1 MMEKESKCPRGVY
14 KVKTYG
20 TLQEALEKD
29 QNNHWTGKDHK
40 ESNTDVQQQVRFQ
53 NDESIL
59 RLAVCIVI
67 DINRE

>member
-1 MMEKESKCPRGVY
+1 MIHGIIKPFR
-14 KVKTYG
+14 
-20 TLQEALEKD
+20 EALEKD
-29 QNNHWTGKDHK
+29 QNNQWTGKDHK

-67 DINRE
+67 DINREWVTYEKHLNEED